1 MLDVALTH
9 AHEGAARHIGNELLL
24 RRLRSLKPLNPLE
37 VELVMALN
45 EKPKRHA
52 PGALICP
59 KSDGSPYPRLIT
71 SGWACRPRILADGRR
86 QMLGVLLPG
95 DIIGDRGQGRPLATN
110 PAAALTPVRSVSV
123 TKLFDAVASSPHALP
138 NLVAALDKME
148 RIEEGRLL
156 DLVVRLGCQ
165 TAIQRIASCLLEF
178 YQRSAV
184 IGFTHDGTF
193 PMPLTQE
200 KLGDLL
206 GLSLVHVN
214 RVISQLR
221 REKLVDIRSGIVAIH
236 DFARLALLA
245 DRVDP
250 TRDASRTEIAA

>member
-1 MLDVALTH
+1 MIEAGLERVNDR
-9 AHEGAARHIGNELLL
+9 AARNIGNELLL
-24 RRLRSLKPLNPLE
+24 RRLHALRPLNPNE
-37 VELVMALN
+37 IELVTSLN

-95 DIIGDRGQGRPLATN
+95 DLLGDRGDARPLTTN
-110 PAAALTPVRSVSV
+110 PATALTPVRTVSV
-123 TKLFDAVASSPHALP
+123 TRLFEVVAAAPHSVP
-138 NLVAALDKME
+138 NLVAVLNKID
-148 RIEEGRLL
+148 RIEEARLL

-165 TAIQRIASCLLEF
+165 SAIERVAGALLEF
-178 YQRSAV
+178 YQRSAF
-184 IGFTHDGTF
+184 IGFTHEGTF

-221 REKLVDIRSGIVAIH
+221 RDRLVEIRSGIVAIH

-245 DRVDP
+245 DRADP
-250 TRDASRTEIAA
+250 TRLDQAA

>member
-1 MLDVALTH
+1 MIEAGLERAN
-9 AHEGAARHIGNELLL
+9 ERAARNIGNELLL
-24 RRLRSLKPLNPLE
+24 RRLRALKPLNANE
-37 VELVMALN
+37 VELVTSLN
-45 EKPKRHA
+45 DKPKRHA

-95 DIIGDRGQGRPLATN
+95 DLIGDRGEARPLTTN
-110 PAAALTPVRSVSV
+110 PAAALTPVRTVSV
-123 TKLFDAVASSPHALP
+123 TKLFDAVAAAPESFP
-138 NLVAALDKME
+138 NMVAALNKMD
-148 RIEEGRLL
+148 RVEEGRLL
-156 DLVVRLGCQ
+156 DHVVRLGCQ
-165 TAIQRIASCLLEF
+165 NAIQRIAGALLEF
-178 YQRSAV
+178 YQRSTF
-184 IGFTHDGTF
+184 IGFTHEGTF

-221 REKLVDIRSGIVAIH
+221 RDKLVDIRSGIVAIH

-245 DRVDP
+245 DRADP
-250 TRDASRTEIAA
+250 TQLDNAA

>member
-1 MLDVALTH
+1 MIEAGLERVNERAT
-9 AHEGAARHIGNELLL
+9 RHIGNELLL
-24 RRLRSLKPLNPLE
+24 RRLRALKTLNPIE
-37 VELVMALN
+37 VDLVTSLN
-45 EKPKRHA
+45 DKAKRHA

-71 SGWACRPRILADGRR
+71 SGWVCRPRILADGRR

-95 DIIGDRGQGRPLATN
+95 DLIGDRGDARPLAIN
-110 PAAALTPVRSVSV
+110 PTAALTPVRTVSV
-123 TKLFDAVASSPHALP
+123 TKLFEAVAATPATYP
-138 NLVAALDKME
+138 NLVAALDKMD
-148 RIEEGRLL
+148 RTEEARVL

-165 TAIQRIASCLLEF
+165 SAIQRVAASLLEF

-184 IGFTHDGTF
+184 IGFTHEGTF

-206 GLSLVHVN
+206 GLSLVHIN

-221 REKLVDIRSGIVAIH
+221 RDKLVDIRSGIVAIH
-236 DFARLALLA
+236 DFARLSLLA
-245 DRVDP
+245 DRADP
-250 TRDASRTEIAA
+250 TQLGQPV